1 MQTLHQ
7 VLGRKD
13 ERLNLL
19 NVGLCVLVV
28 VILVTITFGVAHLR
42 LCFQG
47 TTDGNRAESVVTEPE

>member
-28 VILVTITFGVAHLR
+28 VILVTITFLVLNGS
-42 LCFQG
+42 
-47 TTDGNRAESVVTEPE
+47 TSPYTSVTS